1 MWRAWL
7 TWISIW
13 LPFLSDTFSDKI
25 GLTHLNF
32 FILNSMPNSWSKQA
46 YVQGFDY
53 KYISLKKYVNMF
65 EQIDISGF
73 IYEGVLEP
81 SY

>member
-1 MWRAWL
+1 
-7 TWISIW
+7 
-13 LPFLSDTFSDKI
+13 
-25 GLTHLNF
+25 
-32 FILNSMPNSWSKQA
+32 MPNSWSKQA

-81 SY
+81 SYTKKLPCQIPTVLVTAEIREDNPSCHRPTL